1 MFITFGTNTMTMA
14 NKVAIITGA
23 SGNLG
28 KAVADKFLAGGYIV
42 SGTVHSRKENDTNS
56 TNNKYEGVP
65 VDLMNE
71 KSAQQFVDAVI
82 QKHHQIDVAVLTAG
96 GFAMGSIAETTG
108 TDILQQYELNFATA
122 YNIARPVFT
131 QMLQQKKGRIFLTG
145 SRPGINARYSKGMV
159 AYGLSK
165 ALLFR
170 LAELMN
176 DEAKGTE
183 VVTSVI
189 VPATIDTP
197 QNRAA
202 MPEADTTKWVTPEA
216 IADII
221 YYYCTDPAKTL
232 REPIL
237 KVYNGS

>member
-1 MFITFGTNTMTMA
+1 MFITFGINTATMA
-14 NKVAIITGA
+14 NKVAIVTGA

-28 KAVADKFLAGGYIV
+28 KAVVDKFLAAGYMV
-42 SGTVHSRKENDTNS
+42 NGTVHSGRKNDTNS
-56 TNNKYEGVP
+56 TNDKYESAP
-65 VDLMNE
+65 VDLRSE
-71 KSAQQFVDAVI
+71 KSAQQFVNAVI
-82 QKHHQIDVAVLTAG
+82 QKHHKIDVAVLTAG
-96 GFAMGSIAETTG
+96 GFAMGSIAETTS
-108 TDILQQYELNFATA
+108 TDILQQYELNFTTA
-122 YNIARPVFT
+122 YNIARPVFI

-145 SRPGINARYSKGMV
+145 SRPGINARHSKGMV

-197 QNRAA
+197 QNRVA

-221 YYYCTDPAKTL
+221 YYYCTDPAKAL

-237 KVYNGS
+237 KIYNGG

>member
-1 MFITFGTNTMTMA
+1 
-14 NKVAIITGA
+14 
-23 SGNLG
+23 
-28 KAVADKFLAGGYIV
+28 
-42 SGTVHSRKENDTNS
+42 
-56 TNNKYEGVP
+56 
-65 VDLMNE
+65 
-71 KSAQQFVDAVI
+71 
-82 QKHHQIDVAVLTAG
+82 
-96 GFAMGSIAETTG
+96 
-108 TDILQQYELNFATA
+108 
-122 YNIARPVFT
+122 
-131 QMLQQKKGRIFLTG
+131 
-145 SRPGINARYSKGMV
+145 MV

-197 QNRAA
+197 QNRVA

-221 YYYCTDPAKTL
+221 YYYCTDPAKAL

-237 KVYNGS
+237 KIYNGG

>member
-1 MFITFGTNTMTMA
+1 MA

-28 KAVADKFLAGGYIV
+28 KAVVDKFLAAGYMV
-42 SGTVHSRKENDTNS
+42 NGTVHSGKKNDTDS
-56 TNNKYEGVP
+56 TNNKYEAVL
-65 VDLMNE
+65 VDLMDE

-96 GFAMGSIAETTG
+96 GFAMGSIAETKSA
-108 TDILQQYELNFATA
+108 DILQQYELNFATA

-145 SRPGINARYSKGMV
+145 SRPGTDARYSKGMV

-189 VPATIDTP
+189 VPGTIDTP

-202 MPEADTTKWVTPEA
+202 MPDADPTKWVTPES

-221 YYYCTDPAKTL
+221 YYYCSASATIM

-237 KVYNGS
+237 KVYNGG